1 MSFTDKVQIHVQA
14 GRGGHGCL
22 SFRREAHT
30 PKGGPDGGNG
40 GRGGGASL
48 VADDQVTDLTRFRTV
63 VHHVAPAGGNGEGRN
78 RHGRSGDEL
87 EVHVPPGTRVIRDGE
102 QIGMLTEPG
111 DRLSVARGGGGG
123 AGNRAFKSS
132 THRTPRTTIPGEDGE
147 EAWITLEM
155 RLPVAV
161 GIIGLPNSGKT
172 SLLNALTGASATV
185 APYPHTTNEPALG
198 PIEDDYG
205 VLHSV
210 VDLPGL
216 GFDGTERHGA
226 ALCQLE
232 RARVVLHCLDASD
245 PTPALERLAIVREG
259 VAQYMPDGAQEI
271 VVATKCDLEEAGPEA
286 QFAVSADTGEGIE
299 ALRVALLK
307 MLA

>member
-40 GRGGGASL
+40 GRGGDVCL
-48 VADDQVTDLTRFRTV
+48 IADEQVTDLTPFRTA
-63 VHHVAPAGGNGEGRN
+63 VHHTAPAGGDGEGRN
-78 RHGRSGDEL
+78 RHGRNGDEL

-102 QIGMLTEPG
+102 QIGMLGEPG

-132 THRTPRTTIPGEDGE
+132 THRTPRVAIPGQDGE

-161 GIIGLPNSGKT
+161 AIIGLPNSGKT
-172 SLLNALTGASATV
+172 SLLNALTGASASV
-185 APYPHTTNEPALG
+185 APYPHTTDEPALG
-198 PIEDDYG
+198 PLEDDYG
-205 VLHSV
+205 ALHTV

-216 GFDGTERHGA
+216 AADGTERRGA
-226 ALCQLE
+226 SLGQLE
-232 RARVVLHCLDASD
+232 RARVVMHCLDAAD
-245 PTPALERLAIVREG
+245 PTPAVERLAIVREG
-259 VAQYMPDGAQEI
+259 VAGYMPDGAREV
-271 VVATKCDLEEAGPEA
+271 VVATKCDLEEAPPEA
-286 QFAVSADTGEGIE
+286 DFATSAETGDGID
-299 ALRVALLK
+299 ALRVALLE
-307 MLA
+307 MLS